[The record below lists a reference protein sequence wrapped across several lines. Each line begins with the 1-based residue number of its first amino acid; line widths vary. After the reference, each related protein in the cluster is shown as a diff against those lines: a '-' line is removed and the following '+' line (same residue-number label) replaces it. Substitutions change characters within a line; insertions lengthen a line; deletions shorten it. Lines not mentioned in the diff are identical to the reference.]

1 MFLFLVDF
9 YPKQHSIDSGPLK
22 RLRRFHLLQLHL
34 KYLNWHHGAVFAS
47 LGFWGTLDDR
57 DIWERQFVGFMDIY
71 TDGDRLVFIWVYVL
85 LWRWCWVTPTHVQA
99 CSWSKQRNASVFEA
113 TSCISTHG
121 FRCLW
126 CSSCHG
132 YFGCEVGISLCF
144 YESHQ
149 LLHCLTSLL
158 LRFNSVFLDG
168 GPAVWIHTST
178 QFLRSA

>member
-1 MFLFLVDF
+1 MWNLPKKIGRSYVYLCFFSWLISI
-9 YPKQHSIDSGPLK
+9 PKQHSTDSGPLN

-99 CSWSKQRNASVFEA
+99 CSWSKQRNASGFWSNKLHQH
-113 TSCISTHG
+113 TWFQMFMMFFISWIFWMWG
-121 FRCLW
+121 WNIFVLLW
-126 CSSCHG
+126 KPPVVTLPH
-132 YFGCEVGISLCF
+132 L
-144 YESHQ
+144 
-149 LLHCLTSLL
+149 
-158 LRFNSVFLDG
+158 
-168 GPAVWIHTST
+168 PA
-178 QFLRSA
+178 